1 MAKIN
6 KTEVYPLK
14 TPLSKEDFSIGT
26 QASTGKT
33 INLSI
38 GEISKVVQEEIEVI
52 TAPIKEVYFN
62 NELLPIEEHKID
74 LPNKLSNFIN
84 DSRFEETEGFEPF
97 DYSSLLTTEI

>member
-1 MAKIN
+1 MAKIS

-33 INLSI
+33 ISLSVE
-38 GEISKVVQEEIEVI
+38 EISKVVQEEIEVI
-52 TAPIKEVYFN
+52 TAPIKEMVFN
-62 NELLPIEEHKID
+62 NESLEIENFKVELPS
-74 LPNKLSNFIN
+74 NLSLFNN
-84 DSRFEETEGFEPF
+84 DVGFEDTSGFIPF